1 MNPIQS
7 LRGRL
12 RGYASRTV
20 GWARENRHLRRV
32 IRPAVSV
39 IVPFY
44 NVEEYFEE
52 CLESIAAQNF
62 RDFEALLVDDGSLDG
77 SLAIAQRFVERDGRF
92 RIITRPNGGL
102 GAARNT
108 GVRAARGRYLT
119 FVDSDDALPVGALWA
134 LISSARRSGSD
145 IVVGS
150 VRRFDRTRAWRPAWV
165 SRVHTG
171 IRRGITLPEHL
182 TLLRNLYTWNKLFRR
197 DFFLAQD
204 LWFREGVAY
213 EDQPIISQ
221 LYNRARSID
230 LLTEVVYHYR
240 NREDKTSI
248 SQQTNTMPDLL
259 ARIEAFRLTREAL
272 LAEAG
277 EEVYEAW
284 LLTLF
289 DSHLHWYLR
298 SRGTADDEFW
308 KTIRE
313 TVLDFTEG
321 APAAIWDRTPPIYRV
336 MLELTR
342 QDRREDLQRLA
353 ALEKEPRD
361 NTPATPTPEGILVEL
376 PGFGDPDLPDEL
388 FLQYPD
394 QLVLWHA
401 LESMTWRQDA
411 GSQGEGGEPVCR
423 LTGWAYIK
431 RIDLAE
437 YESSVQ
443 VVLRRQRDG
452 HELVFDSLER
462 PPGIWP
468 ANEVSWCDY
477 SAGTFAVEIPAV
489 ELFEG
494 PDRRDTWTLHV
505 RVTACGFTVD
515 GPITH
520 LVRAGNLGSLHGAR
534 LADGRRVVPQGT
546 VFEPLRLRA
555 LPASV
560 EVERMTVDGRTVS
573 GRLTGRDAGRVATV
587 EARCGSASAI
597 AKVRGGEFSLV
608 LPAAPRLREG
618 SPATWSIRGRYLD
631 NRFAALV
638 VPGPA
643 GALGDGWELVPD
655 GDLEL
660 TIAEH
665 RLTAQAES
673 VRVERERLVVEGRV
687 RGRLPDG
694 AEAWLHA
701 RHKKGPTR
709 GPEVSVGD
717 GVSGGSFRAEL
728 PLRRQVHRF
737 GDWPLPHGEH
747 ELLLSVRAGS
757 EVHELP
763 LRIGSPLADALPVP
777 VDTEDHEGLLIRD
790 SDAALRLALVRPV
803 GEDRGPYRQRL
814 LQERA
819 VTTRTRGILFR
830 SYFGEK
836 ATDNGLSIQQELRR
850 RGSDLPVYWAV
861 HDHAVVVPEGGIP
874 VVVNTAEWYELIDSV
889 DYYVDN
895 MYQPTYH
902 HKPDHQ
908 VLTQTFHGYPFKRM
922 GLPHWRNLDF
932 PEEKIRSYAERS
944 RQWDHLVSPATY
956 ATPLLAR
963 DFGYDGQMLEI
974 GYPRNDVLLSEEAP
988 AIRAAVRESL
998 GIAEDQ
1004 VAVLYAP
1011 TFRDYLSP
1019 DDNRAAMV
1027 DFFDFAEAHR
1037 MLGDRYVFLVRGHAF
1052 NARTRVRTD
1061 LPGTIEVT
1069 DYPEVSDLYLAAD
1082 AAVVDYS
1089 SLRFDFGVT
1098 GKPMLFHVPDLA
1110 RYHDTRGWLF
1120 DFEPTAP
1127 GPLLDTTEEV
1137 AAALAD
1143 LSGVAERHREQYAA
1157 FRSAYLD
1164 LEDGHAGERFV
1175 DRVIAPR
1182 GDA

>member
-1 MNPIQS
+1 MSPIQS
-7 LRGRL
+7 LRTRLRGRL

-20 GWARENRHLRRV
+20 GWARENRQLRRV

-92 RIITRPNGGL
+92 RIIRRPNGGL

-108 GVRAARGRYLT
+108 GIRAARGKYLT

-197 DFFLAQD
+197 DFFLEQG

-259 ARIEAFRLTREAL
+259 ARIEAFHLTRDAL
-272 LAEAG
+272 KAEASQ
-277 EEVYEAW
+277 EIYDAW

-298 SRGTADDEFW
+298 SRGISDDEFW
-308 KTIRE
+308 KTIRA
-313 TVLDFTEG
+313 TVLEFTEG
-321 APAAIWDRTPPIYRV
+321 APAEVWRRTPPIYRV
-336 MLELTR
+336 MLELAR
-342 QDRREDLQRLA
+342 QDRREDLQVLA
-353 ALEKEPRD
+353 TLEKEPRD
-361 NTPATPTPEGILVEL
+361 NTPARPTAEGVLVEL
-376 PGFGDPDLPDEL
+376 PGFGDPALPDEL
-388 FLQYPD
+388 FLQHPD

-401 LESMTWRQDA
+401 LESMTWETRD
-411 GSQGEGGEPVCR
+411 GEPVCR

-431 RIDLAE
+431 RIDLAT
-437 YESSVQ
+437 YDSSVQ

-452 HELVFDSLER
+452 HELVVDSIGR

-477 SAGTFAVEIPAV
+477 SAGTFAVEIPVA
-489 ELFEG
+489 ELFER
-494 PDRRDTWTLHV
+494 PDRRDTWTLGV
-505 RVTACGFTVD
+505 RVSACGFTVD

-520 LVRAGNLGSLHGAR
+520 LVRSGNLGSLHGVR
-534 LADGRRVVPQGT
+534 LGDGRRVVPQGS

-560 EVERMTVDGRTVS
+560 EVEQVSVEGRTVS
-573 GRLTGRDAGRVATV
+573 GRLAGPDAGQVASV
-587 EARCGSASAI
+587 EARCGQVSVT
-597 AKVRGGEFSLV
+597 AKVRGAAFSLA
-608 LPAAPRLREG
+608 LPPAPRLQEG
-618 SPATWSIRGRYLD
+618 APATWSIVGRYVD

-638 VPGPA
+638 VPDPA
-643 GALGDGWELVPD
+643 AGVGEGWEIVPD
-655 GDLEL
+655 ADLEL
-660 TIAEH
+660 TLAEH
-665 RLTAQAES
+665 RLTAQAVS
-673 VRVERERLVVEGRV
+673 VLVERERLVVEGRV
-687 RGRLPDG
+687 HGRLPEG
-694 AEAWLHA
+694 AEIWLSS
-701 RHKKGPTR
+701 RHKKGATR
-709 GPEVSVGD
+709 GPEVVATG
-717 GVSGGSFRAEL
+717 GVFRAEL
-728 PLRRQVHRF
+728 PLRRPVHRF
-737 GDWPLPHGEH
+737 GDRPLPHGEH
-747 ELLLSVRAGS
+747 ELFLSVRAGA

-763 LRIGSPLADALPVP
+763 MRIGTPLADRLPVP
-777 VDTEDHEGLLIRD
+777 LDTPDHEGLLIRD
-790 SDAALRLALVRPV
+790 PEASLRLALVRPV
-803 GEDRGPYRQRL
+803 RGDRGPYRQRL
-814 LQERA
+814 LQEQP

-861 HDHAVVVPEGGIP
+861 HDHAVVVPEDGIP
-874 VVVNTAEWYELIDSV
+874 VVVNTAEWYELINSV

-902 HKPDHQ
+902 RKPGHQ
-908 VLTQTFHGYPFKRM
+908 VLVQTFHGYPFKQM
-922 GLPHWRNLDF
+922 GLPHWRNMDL
-932 PEEKIRSYAERS
+932 PEDRIRSYAERS
-944 RQWDHLVSPATY
+944 AQWDYLVSPATY
-956 ATPLLAR
+956 ATPLLTR
-963 DFGYDGQMLEI
+963 DFGYDGPVLEI
-974 GYPRNDVLLSEEAP
+974 GYPRNDVLLSPEAP
-988 AIRAAVRESL
+988 AIRAAVRDSL
-998 GIAEDQ
+998 GIREDQ
-1004 VAVLYAP
+1004 IAVLYAP

-1019 DDNRAAMV
+1019 DDMRAAMV

-1052 NARTRVRTD
+1052 NARTRGRTD

-1082 AAVVDYS
+1082 AGVVDYS

-1098 GKPMLFHVPDLA
+1098 GKPMVFHVPDLA

-1127 GPLLDTTEEV
+1127 GPLLDTTAEV
-1137 AAALAD
+1137 AEALAD
-1143 LSGVAERHREQYAA
+1143 LPGLVERHREEYAA
-1157 FRSAYLD
+1157 FRAAYLD
-1164 LEDGHAGERFV
+1164 LEDGHAGQRFV
-1175 DRVIAPR
+1175 DRVIVPR